1 MKEKKDM
8 NRKRAI
14 RARQRKQRNRRIA
27 LVLCVMFA
35 VLAVSVG
42 GTVAWLTAKTNPVVN
57 TFTAGDINITLEE
70 TTGNTYKMVPGNT
83 IEKDPKVTVEA
94 GSEASWLFVKVEKST
109 NFDTFMTY
117 AIADGW
123 TALPGVD
130 GVYYREV
137 QQTFVPLSFSVIKNN
152 QVQVKEGVTK
162 QQLNALATGTYPTLT
177 FTAYAVQ
184 KDNIA
189 DAATAWAKVPTTTGA

>member
-35 VLAVSVG
+35 VLAISVG
-42 GTVAWLTAKTNPVVN
+42 GTVAWLTDKTEPVVN
-57 TFTAGDINITLEE
+57 TFTAGDISIELAESKNLDL
-70 TTGNTYKMVPGNT
+70 KMVPGKIIT
-83 IEKDPKVTVEA
+83 KDPEVTVKA
-94 GSEASWLFVKVEKST
+94 GSEACWLFVKVEKSD
-109 NFDTFMTY
+109 NFDTFMSY
-117 AIADGW
+117 EMAAGW
-123 TALPGVD
+123 TALTDVD

-137 QQTFVPLSFSVIKNN
+137 EATTVDVPYDVIKDDK
-152 QVQVKEGVTK
+152 VTVKEEVTK
-162 QQLNALATGTYPTLT
+162 QQLNALTGTTQPTLT

-189 DAATAWAKVPTTTGA
+189 DAQTAWAKISPATGA